1 MVSQG
6 DGNET
11 RVEQRARETFEASV
25 ANLDGRTRS
34 RLNQARQQALA
45 VAAKRPHKWMRTLV
59 PATGLATAALLAVML
74 QLSPASKVQ
83 RNPDAVALEDLDIVS
98 DADNLDLMQ
107 DIDFYAWMSQ
117 GDASAQ

>member
-1 MVSQG
+1 LVNVG
-6 DGNET
+6 DENES
-11 RVEQRARETFEASV
+11 RLEQRTRAAFEASV

-45 VAAKRPHKWMRTLV
+45 VAEKRPRAWMRTLL

-74 QLSPASKVQ
+74 QLNPASKVQ
-83 RNPDAVALEDLDIVS
+83 RSPEAVALEDLDIV
-98 DADNLDLMQ
+98 ADGDNVDLMQ
-107 DIDFYAWMSQ
+107 DIDFYAWMPQ